1 MSRRVT
7 KVLLPVGVLLV
18 AAAVALAVLQPWSS
32 VAETPD
38 DAEKPVTATAEV
50 AAVRRAVVIVIS
62 ESRRG

>member
-32 VAETPD
+32 VA
-38 DAEKPVTATAEV
+38 
-50 AAVRRAVVIVIS
+50 
-62 ESRRG
+62 